1 MSSFDSFRRSIQNV
15 FVGSHKGEDFNIKNT
30 EEMPEDDK
38 YDPPEGEYLPEVD
51 LAPSS
56 YEPPDYDREEMNN
69 EWFKTPHPHDNMP
82 IANGSN
88 RYAPP
93 EKIEEL
99 KSMETN
105 PRPEEEIADWFSIE
119 KPDES
124 DVIEEEKTMHQ
135 KMYEI
140 ATARNNPFH
149 VGGSE
154 NAQSEVD
161 YIKKHSPWEGGSEN
175 FQARRSK

>member
-1 MSSFDSFRRSIQNV
+1 MSIFDSFRRSIQNV
-15 FVGSHKGEDFNIKNT
+15 FVGSHKGEDFNIKNI

-56 YEPPDYDREEMNN
+56 YEPPDYDHEEMND
-69 EWFKTPHPHDNMP
+69 EWFPKTNK
-82 IANGSN
+82 
-88 RYAPP
+88 YAPP
-93 EKIEEL
+93 ERAAEL
-99 KSMETN
+99 EQEP
-105 PRPEEEIADWFSIE
+105 PRAEEEVADWFSIE

-124 DVIEEEKTMHQ
+124 DVIEEEKTLHQ